1 LPEVTASRKKHDT
14 PDELMVGLLA
24 DYKKLVDM
32 IGEDALLK
40 HLTKLV
46 VERHW
51 KPR

>member
-1 LPEVTASRKKHDT
+1 MSRKKHDT
-14 PDELMVGLLA
+14 PEELMVGLLA
-24 DYKKLVDM
+24 DYKKPVDV

-46 VERHW
+46 VERRR

>member
-1 LPEVTASRKKHDT
+1 MSRKKHDT

-24 DYKKLVDM
+24 DYKTPIEM

-40 HLTKLV
+40 HLSKLV
-46 VERHW
+46 VERRR